1 MSVPSSTSSSY
12 DKRLEAARGIIISK
26 LADYNKLFTHI
37 MRVHAEQ
44 ETAQAIG
51 IIYALRSRGLY
62 DLSSSEARGILAQF
76 EPSSNIIK
84 KLEGLLSSKKK
95 DTDFLK
101 TKYEDPIIYKFSTD
115 RDFQF
120 KTPQPPLRPTA
131 TPLDKASYIAQFKI
145 TEYKKVLYYFNIIK
159 NEFIELIT
167 LFISLSLLKEKT
179 SVKDGELT
187 IQSLLNLVNSKDIS
201 TRVRTGLE
209 AKITEVPFRTKRDP
223 ELTVSPELNSQVLRT
238 LSVIEQKV
246 EQPARPAPPPKQNIG
261 RPLPSPHEPIRGD
274 AIFRQGVT
282 VPVDGFDPRLPG
294 PLVVGRDGRSTHILH
309 RNFDKLQGNQNV
321 FARAA
326 TQLNKRKK
334 EMEAQVV
341 AQVAAAQVAA
351 ARPRL

>member
-12 DKRLEAARGIIISK
+12 DKRLEAARRIIISK
-26 LADYNKLFTHI
+26 LADYNKLFSHI
-37 MRVHAEQ
+37 MRVHGEQ

-76 EPSSNIIK
+76 EPSSNIITK
-84 KLEGLLSSKKK
+84 IEGLLSSKKK

-120 KTPQPPLRPTA
+120 KTPRPRPTA
-131 TPLDKASYIAQFKI
+131 TPLEKASYIAELKI

-201 TRVRTGLE
+201 TRVRKGLD
-209 AKITEVPFRTKRDP
+209 AKIAEIRFRTKGDP
-223 ELTVSPELNSQVLRT
+223 ELLVNPKLDSIVLRVIP
-238 LSVIEQKV
+238 VIEQKV
-246 EQPARPAPPPKQNIG
+246 EQPARPAPPPKQNI
-261 RPLPSPHEPIRGD
+261 RQPLLSQHEPIRGD
-274 AIFRQGVT
+274 AIFRQGVI

-294 PLVVGRDGRSTHILH
+294 PLVVGRDGRPTHILH

-326 TQLNKRKK
+326 VQAIKK
-334 EMEAQVV
+334 KKAAQ
-341 AQVAAAQVAA
+341 AAAQAA